1 MALYSVVAP
10 KNKLAERKALVDCV
24 VTESA
29 NLKDNFWLQISLAF
43 CVTLVKKENGAFSR
57 LQNYRVPYL
66 PVVLKQ
72 RRFRNRFTQLRGK
85 QFNVLDLNNKEY
97 PPKMFFLCTRK
108 LYSKWKKFFLQ
119 FHGLSS
125 YQNDLYR
132 NDWFPGSTYM
142 LCLECFL
149 YPIMSG

>member
-43 CVTLVKKENGAFSR
+43 CVILVKKETAAFSR
-57 LQNYRVPYL
+57 LQNYRVQHL
-66 PVVLKQ
+66 QVILIQ
-72 RRFRNRFTQLRGK
+72 RRFRYKFTHLRCK
-85 QFNVLDLNNKEY
+85 QFNVLDNKEY